1 MPQEPTNHAIRVF
14 CQDESRLGLH
24 TIQRRCITVAG
35 VKPVSTIQ
43 FAFDN
48 YYLYG
53 AIEPTTGDGLFL
65 EMPALDSQC
74 FQVFLDQFA
83 QKYSESLNIIIL
95 DRGRFHRAKA
105 LQVPQNLVLEFLPAY
120 SPELNP
126 MERLWEDLKS
136 HIALELFDNLQ
147 LLKDRVAGII
157 QQYSSS
163 FLHSITGYPYFVQA
177 VNALFQ

>member
-1 MPQEPTNHAIRVF
+1 MT
-14 CQDESRLGLH
+14 
-24 TIQRRCITVAG
+24 G
-35 VKPVSTIQ
+35 VKPVRPIQ
-43 FAFDN
+43 FTFEN

-53 AIEPTTGDGLFL
+53 VIEPTTGDGFFL
-65 EMPALDSQC
+65 EMPSLDSQC
-74 FQVFLDQFA
+74 FQVFLNQCA

-105 LQVPQNLVLEFLPAY
+105 LQIPKNIVLEFLPAY

-136 HIALELFDNLQ
+136 HIALELFENLQ

-163 FLHSITGYPYFVQA
+163 CLQSITGYPYFVQA
-177 VNALFQ
+177 VSAIFQ

>member
-1 MPQEPTNHAIRVF
+1 
-14 CQDESRLGLH
+14 LH
-24 TIQRRCITVAG
+24 TIQRRCITLTG
-35 VKPVSTIQ
+35 VKPVRNIQ

-53 AIEPTTGDGLFL
+53 TIEPTTGEGFFL
-65 EMPALDSQC
+65 EMPALDGQC

-83 QKYSESLNIIIL
+83 QKYHESLNIMIL

-105 LQVPQNLVLEFLPAY
+105 LRVPKNLVLEFLPAY

-136 HIALELFDNLQ
+136 HIALELFENLQ
-147 LLKDRVAGII
+147 VLNDRVAGII

-163 FLHSITGYPYFVQA
+163 VLQSITGYPYFVQA
-177 VNALFQ
+177 VNALTQ